1 MTSSQVFASVILLL
15 ATVRPGAAQT
25 RIEPPRLRPNE
36 QPTTSPYL
44 LLGPNSTIFQRELN
58 FFNQRRNE
66 RRLNAV
72 NRELRVETR
81 QLGNSIDELQKQPA
95 GLPTRP
101 LMESDTGH
109 STTFFNTFQYYPTRR
124 SR

>member
-1 MTSSQVFASVILLL
+1 MTYSQVFASVILLL
-15 ATVRPGAAQT
+15 ATVRPATAQT
-25 RIEPPRLRPNE
+25 RIEPPRLRPSE

-44 LLGPNSTIFQRELN
+44 LLGPNSTVFQRELN

-66 RRLNAV
+66 RRLNTV

-81 QLGNSIDELQKQPA
+81 RLGNSIDQLEDRPGDLS
-95 GLPTRP
+95 TRP

-109 STTFFNTFQYYPTRR
+109 STTFFNTFKYYPTRR